1 MVWFVPGQ
9 DITKAADGKRVVT
22 IGSVYQRDYPTNFMR
37 LWENVSD
44 PAHFAFTHA
53 GIAAD
58 RSACH
63 SLHAHL
69 PLETAPQQPAT
80 LHTACPASI

>member
-1 MVWFVPGQ
+1 M
-9 DITKAADGKRVVT
+9 VT

-58 RSACH
+58 RCGRRPPPGACLTFT
-63 SLHAHL
+63 SSQ
-69 PLETAPQQPAT
+69 EPAT
-80 LHTACPASI
+80 TQREIWPGLLAASLAQKGLHEGGQ